1 MAHVEEGGGG
11 RQVNVE
17 PNLVPFIDL
26 MSVCIIFL
34 LVTAVWTQ
42 VSMIEL
48 GASVY
53 GKKVGED
60 TPAAQKPSIEVV
72 VQITKSGYVVRE
84 GRNAFSIRLKEDEYD
99 KQSLYD
105 QLRVIKKRNP
115 ELNMASISLEDDLKY
130 NEMVEGMDV
139 MLNAGFPEV
148 SVRTQ

>member
-60 TPAAQKPSIEVV
+60 TPAAEKASIEVV
-72 VQITKSGYVVRE
+72 VQVTKKGYVVKE
-84 GRNAFSIRLKEDEYD
+84 GRNAFSIRLKESEYD

-105 QLRVIKKRNP
+105 QLRIIKKRNP